1 MTTPNI
7 NLSTLE
13 IAPDFITRAQKLGL
27 NTIDDIMNVNLPLLR
42 KNKYFNYLWYSELL
56 QILDDR
62 GLLDE
67 FEKRQL

>member
-13 IAPDFITRAQKLGL
+13 IAPDFITRAHKLGL